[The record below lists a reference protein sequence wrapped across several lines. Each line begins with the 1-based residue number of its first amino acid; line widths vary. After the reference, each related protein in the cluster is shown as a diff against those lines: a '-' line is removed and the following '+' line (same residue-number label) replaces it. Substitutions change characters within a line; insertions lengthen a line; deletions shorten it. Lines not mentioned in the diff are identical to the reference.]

1 MSNKKIIMTLGVALF
16 SFAFLFSGMAV
27 GQTKASAVKKI
38 DVNKATKEQLGKLP
52 GLNATLAK
60 NIAEYRDKS
69 GPFKTPKDLLKVKGL
84 TNEILNNLNPEL
96 DKGRLYIAP
105 EDPYSDEDE
114 EEPSLKPSKC

>member
-1 MSNKKIIMTLGVALF
+1 MSHKNLLLILGIALF
-16 SFAFLFSGMAV
+16 SFAFLFSGMVA
-27 GQTKASAVKKI
+27 GQTKAPAVKKI
-38 DVNKATKEQLGKLP
+38 DVNKATQDQLGKLP

-60 NIAEYRDKS
+60 NITEFREKS
-69 GPFKTPKDLLKVKGL
+69 GPFKTPEDLLKVKGL

-96 DKGRLYIAP
+96 EKGILYIAP